1 MRTQDVVLVLL
12 VVIVL
17 FLLFQK
23 VVSSFTSTVQT
34 FESNFIYTDG
44 GSAMENTVNFY
55 LATLTEQP
63 LMPIVNKILSDT
75 MANTKLPPFQPL
87 VPYTSESQITTMF
100 DNASKNGESD
110 LTFTDRFLLRYV
122 TLLFI
127 QLFNN
132 SRNTLGQVSFDSQG
146 KPSFADDVLSKNE
159 TVQGNMKFVFE
170 LIKSLFGQ
178 SGEGVKAGGVTQ
190 GAIDKMNSILPANLT
205 KFASVQDFNTKQSS
219 AKDVGSTDP
228 AVLFV
233 VKYIM
238 VGPAYLSWVAENKYK
253 LNPAFKCFNVATK

>member
-1 MRTQDVVLVLL
+1 
-12 VVIVL
+12 
-17 FLLFQK
+17 
-23 VVSSFTSTVQT
+23 
-34 FESNFIYTDG
+34 
-44 GSAMENTVNFY
+44 
-55 LATLTEQP
+55 
-63 LMPIVNKILSDT
+63 
-75 MANTKLPPFQPL
+75 
-87 VPYTSESQITTMF
+87 
-100 DNASKNGESD
+100 
-110 LTFTDRFLLRYV
+110 
-122 TLLFI
+122 
-127 QLFNN
+127 
-132 SRNTLGQVSFDSQG
+132 
-146 KPSFADDVLSKNE
+146 
-159 TVQGNMKFVFE
+159 MKFVFE

-233 VKYIM
+233 LKYIM

>member
-87 VPYTSESQITTMF
+87 VPYTSESQIVTMF

-146 KPSFADDVLSKNE
+146 KPRFADDV
-159 TVQGNMKFVFE
+159 
-170 LIKSLFGQ
+170 I
-178 SGEGVKAGGVTQ
+178 
-190 GAIDKMNSILPANLT
+190 
-205 KFASVQDFNTKQSS
+205 
-219 AKDVGSTDP
+219 
-228 AVLFV
+228 
-233 VKYIM
+233 
-238 VGPAYLSWVAENKYK
+238 
-253 LNPAFKCFNVATK
+253 